1 MKTYLKYFAI
11 ICTITCMGIIG
22 FSTSI
27 NSNTS
32 VKLLVRNIEALASV
46 GEVTTGA
53 QEKITKIYESYNQI
67 VSIGGRYNVTYDVTE
82 VIECKG
88 KGNIP
93 CEVGIES
100 CKIKTMERD
109 V

>member
-1 MKTYLKYFAI
+1 MKTYLKHFAI
-11 ICTITCMGIIG
+11 ICTTTGIIG
-22 FSTSI
+22 FTTNI
-27 NSNTS
+27 NNNTS
-32 VKLLVRNIEALASV
+32 AKLFIRNIEALASG
-46 GEVTTGA
+46 GEIATGV
-53 QEKITKIYESYNQI
+53 QEKIIKIYESHNQI